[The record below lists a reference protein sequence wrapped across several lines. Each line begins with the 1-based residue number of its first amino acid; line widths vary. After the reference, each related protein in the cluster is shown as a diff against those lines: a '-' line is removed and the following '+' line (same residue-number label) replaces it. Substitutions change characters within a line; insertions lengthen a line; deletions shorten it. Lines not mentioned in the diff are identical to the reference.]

1 MRERGMWP
9 WNSAAL
15 RAIQTTTESWRG
27 TSADGEE
34 RPALSV
40 ASGEVAFQVFE
51 VMKCGALG
59 DFIRGDVWLGW

>member
-27 TSADGEE
+27 SSADEEE

-40 ASGEVAFQVFE
+40 ASGEVAFRF
-51 VMKCGALG
+51 L
-59 DFIRGDVWLGW
+59 RG